1 MSSLVHKQETT
12 LFWPWLDTGS
22 PRSFFLVCWWVTVP
36 EFSGTWLLSYSDYST
51 LQNTSQEN
59 REILFYVSVDQ
70 HADQDLAYR
79 LCVCSKYLMNKRNAH
94 HDLFPHKS
102 LKCLCNWIL
111 KHTHTQKL
119 KNGQRTYIVLSRKDI
134 NMLRQLFVHECT
146 LQYCTSQKTQPNP
159 RVYW

>member
-1 MSSLVHKQETT
+1 MSSLSTRCGFLNELFGAQTGKNSVLT
-12 LFWPWLDTGS
+12 LTWHRLSQIVLSHLLVSDCSRVLWHLITQLLRLLYAAEYISGEQRNYFLCFCRPTRRPGS
-22 PRSFFLVCWWVTVP
+22 
-36 EFSGTWLLSYSDYST
+36 G
-51 LQNTSQEN
+51 
-59 REILFYVSVDQ
+59 VSP
-70 HADQDLAYR
+70 
-79 LCVCSKYLMNKRNAH
+79 VCSKYLMNKRNAH

-146 LQYCTSQKTQPNP
+146 LQY
-159 RVYW
+159 Y